1 VKKDLAGLTLTRETF
16 KKEWKGAVRTL
27 TVADFAKAFQQWFC
41 AAKSVLLSAAVTYVE
56 KT

>member
-1 VKKDLAGLTLTRETF
+1 MKKDLAGLTLTRETF